1 MVLPQPLLV
10 PQRLHRPEGLLI
22 VLPNQVGLE
31 IRIMV
36 HLVFPF
42 CIPYFLGT
50 PQEAAVPWLLPETL
64 RAYRE
69 LSIFG

>member
-50 PQEAAVPWLLPETL
+50 PQEAAVP
-64 RAYRE
+64 
-69 LSIFG
+69 